1 MNERVLFCII
11 GIAALGFCI
20 FTTVDTIRLKMEH
33 KVRGT
38 VGILFCI
45 AGILLLSVIL
55 IGELI

>member
-1 MNERVLFCII
+1 MNERVLFCIV
-11 GIAALGFCI
+11 GIVAMGFCI
-20 FTTVDTIRLKMEH
+20 FTSVDTVRLKMEH

-38 VGILFCI
+38 VSILFCI

>member
-1 MNERVLFCII
+1 MNEKILFCII
-11 GIAALGFCI
+11 GILALGFCI

-38 VGILFCI
+38 VSILFCI

>member
-20 FTTVDTIRLKMEH
+20 FTTVDTIRLKKEH

-38 VGILFCI
+38 VSILFCI